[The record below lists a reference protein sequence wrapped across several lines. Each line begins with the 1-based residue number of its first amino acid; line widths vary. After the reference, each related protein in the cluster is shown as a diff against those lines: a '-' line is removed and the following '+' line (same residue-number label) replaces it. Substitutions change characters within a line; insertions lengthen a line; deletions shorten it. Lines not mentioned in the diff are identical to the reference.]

1 METRL
6 CFTPRLPSRNGV
18 STRLSGKPV
27 HVVNVALVELWGKY
41 RRALQNGLPS
51 VFCSLEK
58 ITYSS
63 SGKYEC
69 VFETDPVVKEVI
81 EVKCKLA
88 NVIFMSSLL
97 W

>member
-1 METRL
+1 M
-6 CFTPRLPSRNGV
+6 
-18 STRLSGKPV
+18 
-27 HVVNVALVELWGKY
+27 HVINVTLVELWGKY
-41 RRALQNGLPS
+41 RGALQNVLPS

-69 VFETDPVVKEVI
+69 VFETDSVVKEVI

-88 NVIFMSSLL
+88 NVIHPLHGIAPLVTSISKGGINVLSFKAISLG
-97 W
+97 